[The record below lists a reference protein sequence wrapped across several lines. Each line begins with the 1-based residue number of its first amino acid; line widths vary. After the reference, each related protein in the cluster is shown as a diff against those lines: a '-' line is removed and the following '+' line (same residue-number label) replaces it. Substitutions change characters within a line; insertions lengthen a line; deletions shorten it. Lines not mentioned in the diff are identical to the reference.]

1 MQHQLNV
8 QNIQAMPCMQVH
20 ARLQHVVMQK
30 YEGKKMRLVEPSMI
44 MSSMPA
50 KRTLKFIEVIVE
62 EEVDGKYRPEK
73 FNLQQTWMLQSPS
86 TYRDAYGFRR
96 ALMGDNYNNPCSDL
110 SVENFPSLVFVE
122 YPSEIGC
129 ASGKD
134 MNKYKP
140 FMDAEDVVKFLL
152 SEFAKRGQHDEIFE
166 DDTKRKRQKSDGDKR
181 HEVEYSTD
189 DREWQDE
196 KCTRG
201 PTGKSAWTGPPELV
215 KIIEASGVSR
225 VNSQAATGRVKSR
238 AQATTAQSMFMQ
250 RCVARMDIVQDCFSK
265 RVSTA
270 SDDCSAMKRKRKLEL
285 ADTAMHNLASILM
298 EANVMFYSEAME
310 ENDE

>member
-1 MQHQLNV
+1 MTKQEMQHQLNV

-62 EEVDGKYRPEK
+62 EDVDGKYRPEK
-73 FNLQQTWMLQSPS
+73 FNLQQ
-86 TYRDAYGFRR
+86 
-96 ALMGDNYNNPCSDL
+96 
-110 SVENFPSLVFVE
+110 
-122 YPSEIGC
+122 
-129 ASGKD
+129 
-134 MNKYKP
+134 
-140 FMDAEDVVKFLL
+140 
-152 SEFAKRGQHDEIFE
+152 
-166 DDTKRKRQKSDGDKR
+166 TKRKRQKSDGDKR

-238 AQATTAQSMFMQ
+238 VQATTAQSMFMQ
-250 RCVARMDIVQDCFSK
+250 RCLARMDIVQDCFSE

-270 SDDCSAMKRKRKLEL
+270 SDDCSAMKKKRKLEL
-285 ADTAMHNLASILM
+285 ANKALHNFASILM
-298 EANVMFYSEAME
+298 DANVMFYSEAME